1 MACSAEIETG
11 IASSAPRAGLVLGL
25 GLGLGLVLGLGRRI
39 GRVVDFVMRAGEVAR
54 QRRAL
59 MRLDDRMLKDIGA
72 SRADAYREG
81 SRSWWDLP
89 ASDR

>member
-25 GLGLGLVLGLGRRI
+25 VLGLGRRI
-39 GRVVDFVMRAGEVAR
+39 GRLVDFVMRAGEVAR

>member
-11 IASSAPRAGLVLGL
+11 IASSAQRA

-39 GRVVDFVMRAGEVAR
+39 GRLADFVMRAGEVAR